1 MALAVSHPLSPLVS
15 VLMVTRNG
23 AAHIDAALTSAR
35 KQTLAAIEIV
45 VVDDGSTDAT
55 PEIIRRHAGQ
65 DPRVIPVRGHGRGLA
80 AVRNL
85 SMTAAAAPYAAVLDS
100 DDILHPRH
108 IENLLDLA
116 ERTGADL
123 AASNMIAFSEEGVPN
138 RFATGA
144 AWERE
149 RLIGHEFFVRAGRLE
164 AEGASLGYFKP
175 LFRLGALER
184 FGLTYDLRLRI
195 GEDWDLVERAL
206 AAGLRYAYR
215 PEPTYHYRRHIAS
228 TSFRWRREDLA
239 GLVAAE
245 RSRSVDDP
253 ASTLARARRERL
265 ASLEN
270 ALTHHDVVADLK
282 ARRIGSAMSHL
293 LRRPRAARLV
303 GKSVGEG
310 VSRRAAR
317 TLTRFRKAGERPTK
331 APLVV
336 MCGEPAPG
344 SPVALAAALLVASGC
359 TVRRLSRAE
368 LADPVATGRAGQGA
382 AVVLVAE
389 ERLADAAAHVIGDGA
404 PYVATVGMRHPL
416 IDYFIDSH
424 RFGDVLGLVL
434 AGTLADPG
442 LAWRAR
448 NGPIPG
454 LAA

>member
-1 MALAVSHPLSPLVS
+1 MARAAANPLSPLVS

-45 VVDDGSTDAT
+45 VVDDSSTDAT
-55 PEIIRRHAGQ
+55 PEIIRRHAAQ
-65 DPRVIPVRGHGRGLA
+65 DARIVPVKGHGRGLA

-85 SMTAAAAPYAAVLDS
+85 SITAAAAPFAAVLDS

-123 AASNMIAFSEEGVPN
+123 AASNMITFSQAGAPELLA
-138 RFATGA
+138 RGA
-144 AWERE
+144 AWRDE
-149 RLIGHEFFVRAGRLE
+149 RLIGHETFVRAGQLE
-164 AEGASLGYFKP
+164 TEGASLGYLKP
-175 LFRLGALER
+175 LFRLGALQR
-184 FGLTYDLRLRI
+184 FGLAYDLRLRI

-215 PEPTYHYRRHIAS
+215 PEPTYHYRRHVAS
-228 TSFRWRREDLA
+228 TSFRWRREDLD

-245 RSRSVDDP
+245 RGRAAADP
-253 ASTLARARRERL
+253 ASALARARRERL

-270 ALTHHDVVADLK
+270 ALAHHDVVADLK
-282 ARRIGSAMSHL
+282 ARRIGSALSHL

-303 GKSVGEG
+303 GKSLNEG

-317 TLTRFRKAGERPTK
+317 TFRRLRQAGEPPAK

-336 MCGEPAPG
+336 MCGEAAPG
-344 SPVALAAALLVASGC
+344 SPVALAASLLVASGC
-359 TVRRLSRAE
+359 ELRRLRQAE
-368 LADPVATGRAGQGA
+368 LADPIATARAGHGA
-382 AVVLVAE
+382 AAVLVAE
-389 ERLADAAAHVIGDGA
+389 ERLADAAAHVIGDG
-404 PYVATVGMRHPL
+404 PLYVAAAGTRHPV
-416 IDYFIDSH
+416 IDHFVDAH
-424 RFGDVLGLVL
+424 RFGDIVGLVL
-434 AGTLADPG
+434 GRTLVDAG

-448 NGPIPG
+448 HGPTPG